1 MQLMQVLSDLDIPP
15 PPCKV
20 ELQLLCHARC
30 VERVADDFWEL
41 LGVTSIIATAVRRF
55 ACSDGYLYC
64 REEHNALFVLRIW
77 SGTVLG
83 PRIPH

>member
-20 ELQLLCHARC
+20 ELQLLCHARS

-41 LGVTSIIATAVRRF
+41 LGVTSIIATAVRSAF
-55 ACSDGYLYC
+55 KSTMSYS
-64 REEHNALFVLRIW
+64 F
-77 SGTVLG
+77 
-83 PRIPH
+83 